1 MTKRLNEK
9 VMVIT
14 GAAQGIGRGCAQMAA
29 REGAY
34 VVIGDIQKEAG
45 EATAAAIRAAGGQ
58 AVFQATNVANE
69 TECAALMQAASETYG
84 RIDVLVNNVGW
95 FPRAT
100 LEETTTELWEQVLQI
115 NLRSAFY
122 CCKYAIPAMRAS
134 GGGSIINIGSLNGIQ
149 GVPNLLAYSAA
160 KGGLLS
166 LTRTLA
172 GAHAADNIR
181 VNYLIP
187 GWVLS
192 EGELAL
198 QHSRGVS
205 DADLQRA
212 GQSLRLGRHQTPED
226 VAYAVV
232 YLASDESAQVTG
244 TILNIDA
251 GATTLPISPPGRL
264 YVG

>member
-9 VMVIT
+9 VVVIT

-29 REGAY
+29 REGAR
-34 VVIGDIQKEAG
+34 VVIGDIQQEAG
-45 EATAAAIRAAGGQ
+45 EATAAAIRAAGGK
-58 AVFQATNVANE
+58 AVFHETNVVNE
-69 TECAALMQAASETYG
+69 TACAALMQAARDIYG
-84 RIDVLVNNVGW
+84 RIDVLVNNAGW
-95 FPRAT
+95 YPRAT
-100 LEETTTELWEQVLQI
+100 LEETTTELWEQILQI
-115 NLRSAFY
+115 NLRGAFY
-122 CCKYAIPAMRAS
+122 CCKYAIPVMRAS
-134 GGGSIINIGSLNGIQ
+134 GGGSIINIGSINGIQ
-149 GVPNLLAYSAA
+149 GLPNLIAYSAA
-160 KGGLLS
+160 KGGLLA

-172 GAHAADNIR
+172 GAYAADNIR

-226 VAYAVV
+226 AAYAVV

-244 TILNIDA
+244 TILNVDA
-251 GATTLPISPPGRL
+251 GAATLPFQPGGRF
-264 YVG
+264 VG

>member
-1 MTKRLNEK
+1 MTNGLTEK
-9 VMVIT
+9 VMVIP
-14 GAAQGIGRGCAQMAA
+14 GAAQGMGRGCAQLAA

-45 EATAAAIRAAGGQ
+45 EAAAAAIRAAGGQ
-58 AVFQATNVANE
+58 AVFQATNVVNE

-134 GGGSIINIGSLNGIQ
+134 GGGSIINI
-149 GVPNLLAYSAA
+149 
-160 KGGLLS
+160 
-166 LTRTLA
+166 
-172 GAHAADNIR
+172 
-181 VNYLIP
+181 
-187 GWVLS
+187 
-192 EGELAL
+192 
-198 QHSRGVS
+198 
-205 DADLQRA
+205 
-212 GQSLRLGRHQTPED
+212 
-226 VAYAVV
+226 
-232 YLASDESAQVTG
+232 
-244 TILNIDA
+244 DA

>member
-9 VMVIT
+9 IVVIT

-29 REGAY
+29 REGAR
-34 VVIGDIQKEAG
+34 VVIGDIQQEAG
-45 EATAAAIRAAGGQ
+45 EATAAAIRAAGDK
-58 AVFQATNVANE
+58 AVFHETNVVNE
-69 TECAALMQAASETYG
+69 TACAALMQAARETYG
-84 RIDVLVNNVGW
+84 RIDVLVNNAGW
-95 FPRAT
+95 YPRAT
-100 LEETTTELWEQVLQI
+100 LEETTAELWEQILQI
-115 NLRSAFY
+115 NLRGAFY
-122 CCKYAIPAMRAS
+122 CCKYAIPVMRAS
-134 GGGSIINIGSLNGIQ
+134 GGGSIINIGSINGIQ
-149 GVPNLLAYSAA
+149 GLPNLIAYSAA
-160 KGGLLS
+160 KGGLLA

-172 GAHAADNIR
+172 GAYAADNIR

-226 VAYAVV
+226 AAYAVV

-244 TILNIDA
+244 TILNVDA
-251 GATTLPISPPGRL
+251 GAATLPFQPGGRF
-264 YVG
+264 VG

>member
-1 MTKRLNEK
+1 LIQT
-9 VMVIT
+9 
-14 GAAQGIGRGCAQMAA
+14 A
-29 REGAY
+29 R
-34 VVIGDIQKEAG
+34 
-45 EATAAAIRAAGGQ
+45 
-58 AVFQATNVANE
+58 
-69 TECAALMQAASETYG
+69 ETYG

-134 GGGSIINIGSLNGIQ
+134 GGGSIINIGSINGIQ
-149 GVPNLLAYSAA
+149 GLPNLFAYSAA
-160 KGGLLS
+160 KGGLLA

-172 GAHAADNIR
+172 GVYAADHIR
-181 VNYLIP
+181 VNYIIP

-205 DADLQRA
+205 DADLQKA
-212 GQSLRLGRHQTPED
+212 GQALRLGRHQTPED

-232 YLASDESAQVTG
+232 YLASDESTQLTG
-244 TILNIDA
+244 TVLNVDA
-251 GATTLPISPPGRL
+251 GAATLPLSSGGP